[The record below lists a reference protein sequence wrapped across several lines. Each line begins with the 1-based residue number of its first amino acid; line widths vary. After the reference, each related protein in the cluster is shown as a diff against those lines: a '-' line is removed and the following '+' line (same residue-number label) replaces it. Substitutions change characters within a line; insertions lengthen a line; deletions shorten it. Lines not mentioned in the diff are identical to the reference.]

1 MHFFFSEKEKGAKKK
16 AYAHFSC
23 RQEKYQKNRKRRAL
37 DRNRTEFSL
46 LAIPSIVRK
55 FRSTLSHLKAYILYG
70 SLREGAGAVGD

>member
-37 DRNRTEFSL
+37 DRNRAEFSL
-46 LAIPSIVRK
+46 LAFYGNTLNLRK
-55 FRSTLSHLKAYILYG
+55 FIII
-70 SLREGAGAVGD
+70 